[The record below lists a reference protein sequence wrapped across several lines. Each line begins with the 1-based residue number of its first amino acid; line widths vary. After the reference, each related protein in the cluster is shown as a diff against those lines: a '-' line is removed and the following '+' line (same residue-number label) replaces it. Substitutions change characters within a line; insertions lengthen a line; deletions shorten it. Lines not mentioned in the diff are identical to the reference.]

1 MLANCR
7 GCQVRR
13 LHFCIFYGEKR
24 EQMQNFERIFDMH
37 QPPFKADSLDAMEYS
52 ILGFFKAED
61 SSRPQLERISDHEI
75 KVSIDERKAQKAQK
89 QFDKAVEHSNAHKFN
104 SARFALRE
112 AIGLWPYN
120 SEYHRLL
127 AQVTMEGGDLEKAQ
141 DSCLDALLLD
151 DKNLWALLLM
161 GNILNAKGNTEAAD
175 GYFSKI
181 LQYHPDNALALNNL
195 GGIYCKQGKYAKGKE
210 LFEKS
215 LSIDPENLN
224 PYYGMALTQYRMQD
238 YAGAFDW
245 TMQGLEKGSERPENM
260 AMRPLLIQLAKDA
273 SSKLD
278 DDSAMLSKAMDVAL
292 ELGQKYGKPVKLQ
305 KDENQPFM
313 AHLEFGDFY
322 GRNYHI
328 IKYRQQGHFI
338 HLVLHELMHLEMM
351 EEAKAARKLLK
362 IGFKQENF
370 DLFLDKFTPSL
381 QKVVKLMGEA
391 KAGQFAKQLF
401 TGISQQ
407 VMNNPLDLFVETK
420 IYEQHPQFRP
430 VQFSSLYDMEET
442 NLKAIKDSA
451 RSEYIPAEIKS
462 ASRCLNMISSLFLE
476 RHYHCSLFKN
486 FSTSELD
493 DEFARLSYNKFERA
507 WNSHSAGSEYELFI
521 DLAEVMEMKDYFTIT
536 NAADGASKVD
546 EEIETEADRQ
556 QRKFDET
563 HGKNDDM
570 VNMMMSQYMLAALL
584 DFDKMDYEQVKE
596 ISRECAFT
604 GVNGISV
611 GGDKTYTLK
620 AFPGKQFSG
629 YEFLAYYYVSW
640 AIAEPEHLLDTGLPF
655 HKAYSMARQ
664 MWENRR

>member
-1 MLANCR
+1 
-7 GCQVRR
+7 
-13 LHFCIFYGEKR
+13 
-24 EQMQNFERIFDMH
+24 MQNFERIFDMH

-151 DKNLWALLLM
+151 ERNLWALLLM

-195 GGIYCKQGKYAKGKE
+195 GGIYCKQGKYTKGTE

-224 PYYGMALTQYRMQD
+224 PYYGMALARYRMQD
-238 YAGAFDW
+238 YAKAFDW

-305 KDENQPFM
+305 NDENQPFM

-351 EEAKAARKLLK
+351 EEAKAAGKLLK

-430 VQFSSLYDMEET
+430 VQFPPCT
-442 NLKAIKDSA
+442 TWRKQT
-451 RSEYIPAEIKS
+451 
-462 ASRCLNMISSLFLE
+462 SR
-476 RHYHCSLFKN
+476 R
-486 FSTSELD
+486 
-493 DEFARLSYNKFERA
+493 
-507 WNSHSAGSEYELFI
+507 
-521 DLAEVMEMKDYFTIT
+521 
-536 NAADGASKVD
+536 
-546 EEIETEADRQ
+546 
-556 QRKFDET
+556 
-563 HGKNDDM
+563 
-570 VNMMMSQYMLAALL
+570 
-584 DFDKMDYEQVKE
+584 
-596 ISRECAFT
+596 
-604 GVNGISV
+604 
-611 GGDKTYTLK
+611 
-620 AFPGKQFSG
+620 
-629 YEFLAYYYVSW
+629 
-640 AIAEPEHLLDTGLPF
+640 
-655 HKAYSMARQ
+655 
-664 MWENRR
+664 